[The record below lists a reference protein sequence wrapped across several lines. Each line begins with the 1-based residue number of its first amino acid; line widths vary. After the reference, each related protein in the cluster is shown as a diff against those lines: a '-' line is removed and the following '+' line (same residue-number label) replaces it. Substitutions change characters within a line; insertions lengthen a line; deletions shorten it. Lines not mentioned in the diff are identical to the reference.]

1 MSTQLMMV
9 HAAGRRSAA
18 GPVHRSI
25 VAVDVEGSTTRTN
38 PERGELRR
46 ILYALL
52 DQALDEAGIKP
63 RHLEP
68 LVDRGDGVLILI
80 RPDDEV
86 PKTVLIGVLI
96 PELAAL
102 LGEHNATVADAA
114 LRLRLRAVIHAGEIH
129 GDGRGFYGEDL
140 DLAFRLLDAPKVKLA
155 LRDTPAA
162 PVVLV
167 VSEEIFGAIVR
178 HRYVD
183 GGTYQPLIR
192 VRMAG
197 RHHRGWVNFPR
208 PAVPG
213 RSAAARRAKGQPIPA
228 SLGVVPVDVP
238 RQHQWDGGLPAT
250 AVNGRAAPRLAPG

>member
-1 MSTQLMMV
+1 MSTQLMGV
-9 HAAGRRSAA
+9 RATGARSVA

-25 VAVDVEGSTTRTN
+25 VAVDVEGSTKRTN
-38 PERGELRR
+38 PQRGELRR

-52 DQALDEAGIKP
+52 DQALDEAGINP

-80 RPDDEV
+80 RPDDDV

-102 LGEHNATVADAA
+102 LDEHNAKVDDPA

-129 GDGRGFYGEDL
+129 DDGRGFYGEDL
-140 DLAFRLLDAPKVKLA
+140 DLAFRLLDAPKVKRA
-155 LRDTPAA
+155 LRDNPAV

-167 VSEEIFGAIVR
+167 VSEEIFGGIVR

-183 GGTYQPLIR
+183 GGPYEPLIR

-213 RSAAARRAKGQPIPA
+213 RPAAARRARGQPFAP
-228 SLGVVPVDVP
+228 SLGVVPADVP
-238 RQHQWDGGLPAT
+238 RQHQWDGDVSAA
-250 AVNGRAAPRLAPG
+250 AVNGRAAPRSAPG

>member
-1 MSTQLMMV
+1 MSIQLV
-9 HAAGRRSAA
+9 AVRPTGARSVA

-25 VAVDVEGSTTRTN
+25 VAVDVEGSTKRTN

-52 DQALDEAGIKP
+52 DQALDEAGINP

-80 RPDDEV
+80 RPHDDV

-102 LGEHNATVADAA
+102 LDEHNTTVADPA
-114 LRLRLRAVIHAGEIH
+114 LRLRLRTVLHAGEIH
-129 GDGRGFYGEDL
+129 DDGRGFYGEDL
-140 DLAFRLLDAPKVKLA
+140 DLAFRLLDAPKVKRV
-155 LRDTPAA
+155 LRETPAA
-162 PVVLV
+162 PLVLV
-167 VSEEIFGAIVR
+167 VSEEIFGGIVR

-183 GGTYQPLIR
+183 GGTYEPLIR

-197 RHHRGWVNFPR
+197 RQHRGWVHFPR
-208 PAVPG
+208 PTAPARPVG
-213 RSAAARRAKGQPIPA
+213 ARRPKSQSRAL
-228 SLGVVPVDVP
+228 SLGAQPADVP
-238 RQHQWDGGLPAT
+238 RQHQWDGGVPA
-250 AVNGRAAPRLAPG
+250 AVVNGHGEPRREPG

>member
-1 MSTQLMMV
+1 MSTQLTAV
-9 HAAGRRSAA
+9 RLTGARTVA

-25 VAVDVEGSTTRTN
+25 VAVDVEGSTKRTN

-52 DQALDEAGIKP
+52 DQALDEAGINP

-80 RPDDEV
+80 RPDDDV

-102 LGEHNATVADAA
+102 LDEHNATVADPA

-129 GDGRGFYGEDL
+129 DDGRGFYGEDL
-140 DLAFRLLDAPKVKLA
+140 DLAFRLLDAPKVKRA
-155 LRDTPAA
+155 LRDIPAA
-162 PVVLV
+162 SVVLV

-183 GGTYQPLIR
+183 GGTYEPLIR

-197 RHHRGWVNFPR
+197 RHHRGWVHFPR
-208 PAVPG
+208 RTVPE
-213 RSAAARRAKGQPIPA
+213 RPAAARRARGQPLAP
-228 SLGVVPVDVP
+228 SLGVVPADVP
-238 RQHQWDGGLPAT
+238 RQQEWDGRVSA
-250 AVNGRAAPRLAPG
+250 AVSGREGPRPRRG

>member
-1 MSTQLMMV
+1 MSTQLMAVRPMG
-9 HAAGRRSAA
+9 ARPAA

-25 VAVDVEGSTTRTN
+25 VAVDVEGSTKRTN

-52 DQALDEAGIKP
+52 DQALTEAGINA

-80 RPDDEV
+80 RPDDDV

-102 LGEHNATVADAA
+102 LDEHNATVADPA

-129 GDGRGFYGEDL
+129 DDGRGFYGEDL
-140 DLAFRLLDAPKVKLA
+140 DLAFRLLDAPKTKRA

-167 VSEEIFGAIVR
+167 VSEEIFGIVR

-183 GGTYQPLIR
+183 GGTYEPLVR

-197 RHHRGWVNFPR
+197 RDHRGWVNFPR
-208 PAVPG
+208 PAVP
-213 RSAAARRAKGQPIPA
+213 RRPVAARRARGQPFAP
-228 SLGVVPVDVP
+228 SLGMMLADMPHE
-238 RQHQWDGGLPAT
+238 RQWDGGVSAA
-250 AVNGRAAPRLAPG
+250 AVNGRAAPRSAPG